1 MSTRRSA
8 RIRAQP
14 TQEPVEAPELPVK
27 AAPKT
32 TARHKVPVT
41 KSDNKAVSKRKNRNE
56 ECSES
61 GAQPAAKAQKVKAG
75 TGVGKAS
82 KSIAPRPVT
91 TTLDSLL
98 SLPGEILNMILKNVD
113 TKSLGRLSQTSK
125 SYYALVAPQL
135 YKRVDVYA
143 TAHAHIAKLIRT
155 LDPLLSIEQRKQLKE
170 EGTYKGQQESFSKRL
185 DPKKIPELASFVNEA
200 ILGIGD
206 PGKKHRYI
214 VHRYVEEAM
223 KNMKNLEIVET
234 QLITESIT
242 NSLAEQKNLKA
253 LSLSI
258 DGSRES
264 DIKALV
270 NIKGLSHLSIRLNS
284 FSGGDHIE
292 AKVGVSL
299 ILNSRST
306 LRSLSIQSCSF
317 ASYLLDG
324 LAKHAKVKGTGKILT
339 ALESLSLTGAH
350 INEDINDVLAKV
362 IDLVALKQLKL
373 GYQSS
378 GVELMCQ
385 YIGDVLSTAHED
397 ASSEI
402 KLRDLSINMADDGW
416 NTEPAE
422 QAANLNAK
430 IHLVS
435 SFDTLTALDLD
446 EFGQYPE
453 GQPEPGIHP
462 SLFRAI
468 LMHQDLVKLKM
479 TQNGINGGRAIPHWQ
494 PHDVTNVITNL
505 PKLKELEFSTSA
517 SNAVRT
523 SLATKISQAV
533 NTKYQEEIGRIISQ
547 ARNLISVKIE
557 TVKTWAIGRANPTE
571 VKSFLSG
578 ITHGVMERDLDN
590 DVKAFKWEDHSALRY
605 VTIDRVAY
613 ELGSKFEKA
622 KKGTARKAEKFTVN
636 SKPKREVLYREI
648 TVARPAQIYALD
660 PTWVNQVAKDLGRA

>member
-8 RIRAQP
+8 RLRAQP
-14 TQEPVEAPELPVK
+14 TQEPVAAPELPVK
-27 AAPKT
+27 EAPKT

-41 KSDNKAVSKRKNRNE
+41 KSDNKEVSKRKNRHDE
-56 ECSES
+56 PSES
-61 GAQPAAKAQKVKAG
+61 GAQPAAKAQKVKTGAG
-75 TGVGKAS
+75 ARKAS
-82 KSIAPRPVT
+82 KSIAHRPVT
-91 TTLDSLL
+91 TTSDSLL

-242 NSLAEQKNLKA
+242 NSLAGQKNLKA

-264 DIKALV
+264 DIRALV
-270 NIKGLSHLSIRLNS
+270 NIEDLSHLSIRLNS
-284 FSGGDHIE
+284 FSGGDNIE

-324 LAKHAKVKGTGKILT
+324 LAKHAKAKGTGKILT
-339 ALESLSLTGAH
+339 GLESLSLTGAH
-350 INEDINDVLAKV
+350 INEDINDVLAKC
-362 IDLVALKQLKL
+362 IDFVALKQLKL

-385 YIGDVLSTAHED
+385 YIGDVLSKAHED
-397 ASSEI
+397 ASTEI

-430 IHLVS
+430 IHLIS
-435 SFDTLTALDLD
+435 SFDTLNALDLD

-468 LMHQDLVKLKM
+468 LMHQDLIKLKM

-517 SNAVRT
+517 SNAE
-523 SLATKISQAV
+523 Q
-533 NTKYQEEIGRIISQ
+533 IGRIISQ
-547 ARNLISVKIE
+547 ARNLTSVKIE
-557 TVKTWAIGRANPTE
+557 TVKTWAIGRASPTE
-571 VKSFLSG
+571 IQSFLSG
-578 ITHGVMERDLDN
+578 IAHGVMERDLDS
-590 DVKAFKWEDHSALRY
+590 DVKSFKWEDHTALRY
-605 VTIDRVAY
+605 VTIDRTLY